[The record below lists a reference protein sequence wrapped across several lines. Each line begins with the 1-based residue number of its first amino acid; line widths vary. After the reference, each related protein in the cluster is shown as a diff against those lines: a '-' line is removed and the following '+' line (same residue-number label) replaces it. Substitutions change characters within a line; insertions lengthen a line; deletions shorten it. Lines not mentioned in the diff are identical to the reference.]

1 MANLRDIKR
10 RITSVQSTQKITS
23 AMKMVAAAKL
33 RRQPRQQRC
42 AKRDPD
48 HAKRQLRQP
57 VSGYRFGT
65 DAVFLAASVPAGQGR
80 LLDMGA
86 GAGAVALGVSWR
98 LPDYQ
103 ITAVEKDPVLA
114 KLLASNI
121 QANGRAGNIRA
132 LEADITSLPPQH
144 RVQRG
149 MGFVP
154 QTQNVFTSM
163 TVEENLEMGGFIRGD
178 DFRDTIEE
186 IYNLFPVLREK
197 RAQPAGELSGGQRQ
211 QVAVGRA
218 LMTQPKVL
226 MLDEP
231 TAGVSPIVMDELFD
245 RIIDVARTGIAI
257 LMVEQ
262 NAKQALAIADRG
274 YVLVQGENRYTDS
287 GAALLANPDVRRAFL
302 GG

>member
-1 MANLRDIKR
+1 MTALAGTAMTGGYGGADILKGCT
-10 RITSVQSTQKITS
+10 ISVESGEIAVIVGPNGAGKST
-23 AMKMVAAAKL
+23 AMKAM
-33 RRQPRQQRC
+33 
-42 AKRDPD
+42 
-48 HAKRQLRQP
+48 
-57 VSGYRFGT
+57 FGM
-65 DAVFLAASVPAGQGR
+65 
-80 LLDMGA
+80 LD
-86 GAGAVALGVSWR
+86 L
-98 LPDYQ
+98 
-103 ITAVEKDPVLA
+103 
-114 KLLASNI
+114 
-121 QANGRAGNIRA
+121 RAGSVLLNG
-132 LEADITSLPPQH
+132 EDITSLPPQH

-178 DFRDTIEE
+178 DFSDTIEE

>member
-1 MANLRDIKR
+1 MTALVGTAMTGGYGGADILKGCT
-10 RITSVQSTQKITS
+10 ISVESGEIAVIVGPNGAGKST
-23 AMKMVAAAKL
+23 AMKAM
-33 RRQPRQQRC
+33 
-42 AKRDPD
+42 
-48 HAKRQLRQP
+48 
-57 VSGYRFGT
+57 FGM
-65 DAVFLAASVPAGQGR
+65 
-80 LLDMGA
+80 LD
-86 GAGAVALGVSWR
+86 L
-98 LPDYQ
+98 
-103 ITAVEKDPVLA
+103 
-114 KLLASNI
+114 
-121 QANGRAGNIRA
+121 RAGSVLLNG
-132 LEADITSLPPQH
+132 EDITSLPPQH

-178 DFRDTIEE
+178 DFSDTIEE
-186 IYNLFPVLREK
+186 IYNLFPVLHEK

-287 GAALLANPDVRRAFL
+287 GAALLVNPDVRRAFL

>member
-1 MANLRDIKR
+1 MTALVGTAMTGGYGGADILKGCT
-10 RITSVQSTQKITS
+10 IAVEAGEIVVIVGPNGAGKST
-23 AMKMVAAAKL
+23 AMKAM
-33 RRQPRQQRC
+33 
-42 AKRDPD
+42 
-48 HAKRQLRQP
+48 
-57 VSGYRFGT
+57 FGM
-65 DAVFLAASVPAGQGR
+65 
-80 LLDMGA
+80 LD
-86 GAGAVALGVSWR
+86 L
-98 LPDYQ
+98 
-103 ITAVEKDPVLA
+103 
-114 KLLASNI
+114 
-121 QANGRAGNIRA
+121 RAGTVLLNGD
-132 LEADITSLPPQH
+132 DISDLPPQQ
-144 RVQRG
+144 RVRRG

-163 TVEENLEMGGFIRGD
+163 TVEENLQMGGFIRGD
-178 DFRDTIEE
+178 DFSGTIEE
-186 IYNLFPVLREK
+186 IYRLFPVLREK

-231 TAGVSPIVMDELFD
+231 TAGVSPIVMGELFD
-245 RIIDVARTGIAI
+245 RIIDVAQTGIAI

-262 NAKQALAIADRG
+262 NAKQALQIADRG